1 MFKRKN
7 ADFKK
12 ANTKWNLNLNVK
24 TKARNLPEENI
35 RENFV

>member
-1 MFKRKN
+1 MFKRKD

-12 ANTKWNLNLNVK
+12 ANAKWNLYLKVK
-24 TKARNLPEENI
+24 TKTINLPEENI